1 MFEMWRHAEV
11 QKYSGIAED
20 ADGIEINMPAKT
32 SDDSDRLIEFW
43 LKAAQDG
50 WGFRWGIGII
60 TESARA
66 AISWRH
72 SSGAAEIE
80 AFIKPENSDS
90 IALALRLGMN
100 ATDVFSEGAQRYR
113 MSL

>member
-43 LKAAQDG
+43 LYC
-50 WGFRWGIGII
+50 
-60 TESARA
+60 
-66 AISWRH
+66 H
-72 SSGAAEIE
+72 GA
-80 AFIKPENSDS
+80 S
-90 IALALRLGMN
+90 LRN
-100 ATDVFSEGAQRYR
+100 ERNRCVF
-113 MSL
+113 